1 MFYNIQNIK
10 TIFQSRKEY
19 ASYPP
24 PFLKTNILFLAFYSV
39 LGFHF
44 SHAIDESGL
53 NKLVGK
59 KVQEALAKEKAK
71 AKNQRVDK
79 SAFLPVLAIAGCF
92 HGI

>member
-1 MFYNIQNIK
+1 MQV
-10 TIFQSRKEY
+10 T
-19 ASYPP
+19 PH
-24 PFLKTNILFLAFYSV
+24 FLKTKFLFLAFYSV
-39 LGFHF
+39 LGFNL

-53 NKLVGK
+53 NELVGK

-71 AKNQRVDK
+71 AKHQRVDK